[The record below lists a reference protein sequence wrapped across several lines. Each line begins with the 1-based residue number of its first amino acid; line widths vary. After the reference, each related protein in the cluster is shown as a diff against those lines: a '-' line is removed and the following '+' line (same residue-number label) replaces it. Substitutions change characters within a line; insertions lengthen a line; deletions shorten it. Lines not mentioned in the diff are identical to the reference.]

1 MAPFLCSPPPN
12 LVRAEKAAVAAGVR
26 RSGRFTLWR
35 TASGRIGGTPRSIAR
50 TGASAAGQIEKEQHA
65 QAEQE
70 ERERAAKEEEAHQE
84 KVRQAELEDDGGE
97 LTPMGIKVGV
107 QQRWRERIFLA
118 SYVLDA
124 IVCAAYDQVLSPK
137 PQGSKRPVLLVPGWC
152 GRTRSF
158 RKMAERLAAEG
169 YPVYPV
175 PLGSQLGC
183 IDRKASL
190 LSKFLDLHGLEDV
203 YVVAHSMGGLISVRS
218 MMKGETRIRRLITMG
233 TPYRGTHVIYLGYL
247 VTLALVFALSF
258 WLSPLAGTIYLA
270 LFMQIPSL
278 WQMQPSSGFLS
289 ETLEYLSR
297 VATPVQ
303 CVYAVRDQ
311 IVIHNW
317 RQAWSPTRLGRGD
330 DLCLPEYGHMNLFMG
345 PSGIELVT
353 RLLARYEA
361 TPAAAAAAAPA
372 PAPAPAP
379 ALIAA
384 APAPVS
390 EMRNEGSRERIGE
403 EEEEEEGEE
412 EGNVQEMVRHRSSQ
426 QQQQPQE
433 KQLEGGDGAEGGKG
447 VRMHATGAGRS
458 SPVGRGRRRMA
469 EEEE

>member
-1 MAPFLCSPPPN
+1 MD
-12 LVRAEKAAVAAGVR
+12 
-26 RSGRFTLWR
+26 
-35 TASGRIGGTPRSIAR
+35 
-50 TGASAAGQIEKEQHA
+50 KEQHA

-70 ERERAAKEEEAHQE
+70 ERERAAKEEEIHQE
-84 KVRQAELEDDGGE
+84 KLRLAELEDEGKGLPLLE
-97 LTPMGIKVGV
+97 VKVGL
-107 QQRWRERIFLA
+107 QQRWRERFFLA

-124 IVCAAYDQVLSPK
+124 IICAAYDQVLLPQA
-137 PQGSKRPVLLVPGWC
+137 QGSKRPVLLVPGWC

-190 LSKFLDLHGLEDV
+190 LTTFLDRHGLEDV

-247 VTLALVFALSF
+247 VTFALVIALSF

-278 WQMQPSSGFLS
+278 WQMQPSSDFLS

-317 RQAWSPTRLGRGD
+317 RQAWSPTRLGRAD

-345 PSGIELVT
+345 ASGIELVA

-361 TPAAAAAAAPA
+361 TAAAPA
-372 PAPAPAP
+372 VPALPALPAPS
-379 ALIAA
+379 
-384 APAPVS
+384 VVTK
-390 EMRNEGSRERIGE
+390 ETNECGQEEIGEEEEEIGE
-403 EEEEEEGEE
+403 EEEEEGEDM
-412 EGNVQEMVRHRSSQ
+412 NVQQ
-426 QQQQPQE
+426 QRPQHLLE
-433 KQLEGGDGAEGGKG
+433 KQLEAANGAWGGRGIYG
-447 VRMHATGAGRS
+447 HAAGAGGSFRI
-458 SPVGRGRRRMA
+458 GKRRMV
-469 EEEE
+469 EEE

>member
-1 MAPFLCSPPPN
+1 M
-12 LVRAEKAAVAAGVR
+12 
-26 RSGRFTLWR
+26 
-35 TASGRIGGTPRSIAR
+35 
-50 TGASAAGQIEKEQHA
+50 EKEQHA
-65 QAEQE
+65 QAEQQE
-70 ERERAAKEEEAHQE
+70 GERAAKEEEAHQDRL
-84 KVRQAELEDDGGE
+84 RQAELEDDGGK
-97 LTPMGIKVGV
+97 LTPMGVKVGV

-124 IVCAAYDQVLSPK
+124 IICAAYDQVLPPK

-158 RKMAERLAAEG
+158 RKMAEGLAAKG

-190 LSKFLDLHGLEDV
+190 LSKFLDMHGLEDV

-247 VTLALVFALSF
+247 VTFALVIALSF
-258 WLSPLAGTIYLA
+258 WLSLLAGTIYLA

-278 WQMQPSSGFLS
+278 WQMQPSSVFLE

-317 RQAWSPTRLGRGD
+317 RQAWSPTRLGRAD

-361 TPAAAAAAAPA
+361 TAATAAPAAAPA
-372 PAPAPAP
+372 PA
-379 ALIAA
+379 LLAA
-384 APAPVS
+384 FVS
-390 EMRNEGSRERIGE
+390 EMPNEGSSGSRIGT
-403 EEEEEEGEE
+403 EEEEEEGGEE
-412 EGNVQEMVRHRSSQ
+412 EEEVYGEETVRRQSQ
-426 QQQQPQE
+426 LQQPHHPLQQE
-433 KQLEGGDGAEGGKG
+433 KQLEVGNGAEGGKG
-447 VRMHATGAGRS
+447 VRVYATGAGRS
-458 SPVGRGRRRMA
+458 SPPVGRGKRRMA